1 MALFTDAPPSSID
14 DLAAQDT
21 QLLTVSQVEQID
33 VTQKLALARDEL
45 GLELYTML
53 NQFGTENRLF
63 WQPPRPNLG
72 TVVVTPSLKLWHT
85 FRSLEM
91 VYEDAYNSQL
101 NDRYAGKRDFFH
113 ERATWALQ
121 KLAAIGIGIAAVP
134 VAKASIPSVTAIP
147 VVGAPLADGTYYVTS
162 AWVNQNGEEG
172 AAADAASVSTIGG
185 TFAVQ
190 QGPAPRN
197 ATGWNIYAGTDPN
210 GMALQNGSVLAA
222 GQTWVQPVPL
232 VDGGRGPGSGQAP
245 SYLKVVPPVIQRG

>member
-21 QLLTVSQVEQID
+21 QLLNVLRVEEID
-33 VTQKLALARDEL
+33 VTQKLALAWDEL

-63 WQPPRPNLG
+63 LQPPRPNLA

-85 FRSLEM
+85 YRSLEM

-113 ERATWALQ
+113 ERAEWASR
-121 KLAAIGIGIAAVP
+121 KLAGIGIGIAAMP
-134 VAKASIPSVTAIP
+134 VAKAAIPFVTAVP
-147 VVGAPLADGTYYVTS
+147 VAGDSLPDGTYYVTS
-162 AWVNQNGEEG
+162 TWVNQNGEEG
-172 AAADAASVSTIGG
+172 AAADAMDVSTAGG
-185 TFAVQ
+185 TFVVQ
-190 QGPAPRN
+190 QGPAPQN
-197 ATGWNIYAGTDPN
+197 ATGWNVYAGTDPN
-210 GMALQNGSVLAA
+210 GLTLQNAAVLAL
-222 GQTWVQPVPL
+222 GQAWVQPVPL
-232 VDGGRGPGSGQAP
+232 AGGGRGPGTGQAP